1 LDAAAEVT
9 ATRLSTRVACG
20 FPVGRRGR
28 DRVGICPKWRGSP
41 EKMRIDQANMAPDWD
56 LFDAVIKAEVNSL
69 WTNATWELVY
79 VPYEK
84 KLPQAVILASASAG
98 RMVR

>member
-1 LDAAAEVT
+1 
-9 ATRLSTRVACG
+9 
-20 FPVGRRGR
+20 
-28 DRVGICPKWRGSP
+28 
-41 EKMRIDQANMAPDWD
+41 MAPDWD